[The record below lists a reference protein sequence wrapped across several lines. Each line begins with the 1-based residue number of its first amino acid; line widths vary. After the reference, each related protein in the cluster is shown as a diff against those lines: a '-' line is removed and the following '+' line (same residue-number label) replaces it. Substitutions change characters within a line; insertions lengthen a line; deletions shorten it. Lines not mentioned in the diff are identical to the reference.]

1 MSERTGILVVA
12 ETVDGAATPLTNEL
26 LGLARQIASEFG
38 DVVSAVA
45 LGDGVSGVAQDLIA
59 HGADRVHVADDAVF
73 GAFQSDAWM
82 PVLASLAA
90 DTKPAVILIGH
101 TSSGADLAP
110 RLAFRLDT
118 TVATACVAAEVSD
131 GKLMVSRPCYGG
143 NAQEVIS
150 FRTAP
155 AVVTVKAKAFEAL
168 AADPSRAGETVTIDS
183 RPQTV
188 RTKIRERKE
197 GAGQGSLLETASVV
211 VSGGRGLNGPEGFK
225 LAESLAKLLDGA
237 VGASRVACDLG
248 WCPPSFQVG
257 LSGRTVAPELYI
269 ALGISGAGQHMAG
282 CASAKNIISINTDK
296 DAEIFKF
303 SRFGVVGD
311 CSEVLPP
318 LIEEIQRLKA

>member
-1 MSERTGILVVA
+1 MSDRTGILVVA
-12 ETVDGAATPLTNEL
+12 ETVDGAATPLTHEL
-26 LGLARQIASEFG
+26 LSLARKIATEFG
-38 DVVSAVA
+38 DVVSAVV
-45 LGDGVSGVAQDLIA
+45 LGKGVGGVAEDLIA
-59 HGADRVHVADDAVF
+59 RGADRVYVADDAVF
-73 GAFQSDAWM
+73 EAFQSDAWM
-82 PVLASLAA
+82 PVLSSLAG
-90 DTKPAVILIGH
+90 DTKPAVILISH
-101 TSSGADLAP
+101 TSSGADIAP

-118 TVATACVAAEVSD
+118 TVATACVAAEVSA
-131 GKLMVSRPCYGG
+131 GKLMVSRSCYGG

-168 AADPSRAGETVTIDS
+168 PADPSRTGETATIES
-183 RPQTV
+183 RPQAV
-188 RTKIRERKE
+188 RTKIRERKI
-197 GAGQGSLLETASVV
+197 GLGQGSLLETANVV

-248 WCPPSFQVG
+248 WCPQSFQVG

-282 CASAKNIISINTDK
+282 CAGAKNIISINTDK

-303 SRFGVVGD
+303 SRFGIVGD
-311 CSEVLPP
+311 VSEILPP
-318 LIEEIQRLKA
+318 LIEEIQKLRT